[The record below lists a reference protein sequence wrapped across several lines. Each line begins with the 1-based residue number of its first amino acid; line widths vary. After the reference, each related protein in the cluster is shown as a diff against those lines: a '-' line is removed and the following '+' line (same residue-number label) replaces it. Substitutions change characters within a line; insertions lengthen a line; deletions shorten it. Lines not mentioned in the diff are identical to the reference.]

1 MQMLTAM
8 LVKHGKGMMNN
19 PCLKIKP
26 RELKTIDKRLN
37 ELATSLKWEEF
48 NELMQ
53 LRRSVYV
60 KRKKV

>member
-1 MQMLTAM
+1 MRMT
-8 LVKHGKGMMNN
+8 N
-19 PCLKIKP
+19 PCMAIKP
-26 RELKTIDKRLN
+26 RELKVIDKRLN